1 MFFFFNFSEL
11 RDVFTSFRSC
21 CCDLEKENV
30 AENLISASIFLRF
43 LCPAIMSPSLFNLTQ
58 GMAFSYYVED
68 VFLFIPAPHLYQ
80 NLVGSNLV
88 GSNLVGSNLVGV
100 KPKTINF
107 VLAVSPPITEY

>member
-88 GSNLVGSNLVGV
+88 GSNLVGV
-100 KPKTINF
+100 KPGRGQTKDYKFCISCFSTNH
-107 VLAVSPPITEY
+107 